1 MRGIDPGRARVSL
14 PLKTGIASRMDKS
27 VGHKSELDGIRQE
40 IDDLDAKIVDLLV
53 ARFAATNRVREAKSN
68 GPQSGSMPYRPG
80 REAII
85 LRRLIEQADGQ
96 VPQGL
101 IERVWRT
108 IITSSVLSQATVRVV
123 TIGEVL
129 ADARYRAAIELFA
142 SMMPVEKVGS
152 LKAALDIL
160 SGGDPVLVVLPTK
173 VDWTRILQKAPEGAG
188 ARVVSLLSA
197 SSNKPSRSLV
207 VLGRAVSEP
216 TGEDE
221 TLLVTTGK
229 LPRDFVPKPVWHL
242 KLSDEY
248 HLTALPGYL
257 TTSEQP
263 LVSLK
268 ANTALALKVA
278 GRYPSPM
285 EFEEE

>member
-1 MRGIDPGRARVSL
+1 
-14 PLKTGIASRMDKS
+14 MDKT
-27 VGHKSELDGIRQE
+27 VGYKSELDEIRQE
-40 IDDLDAKIVDLLV
+40 IDDLDSRIVDLLI
-53 ARFAATNRVREAKSN
+53 ARFAASDRVRQAKAS
-68 GPQSGSMPYRPG
+68 GPQSASTPYRPG

-85 LRRLIEQADGQ
+85 VRRLMELADGR
-96 VPQGL
+96 VPPEV

-108 IITSSVLSQATVRVV
+108 IISSSVLAQAPVRVITV
-123 TIGEVL
+123 AEVL
-129 ADARYRAAIELFA
+129 ADQRYRSAVDLFA
-142 SMMPVEKVGS
+142 STLPIEKVAS
-152 LKAALDIL
+152 LKAALDML
-160 SGGDPVLVVLPTK
+160 FTGDPVLVVLPTK
-173 VDWTRILQKAPEGAG
+173 YDWTRILEKTSEAFGTK
-188 ARVVSLLSA
+188 VVALLSA
-197 SSNKPSRSLV
+197 GSDKPQRSLV
-207 VLGRAVSEP
+207 VLGRAISEP

-242 KLSDEY
+242 KLSDDL

-263 LVSLK
+263 LVGLK
-268 ANTALALKVA
+268 ANTGLALKVA